1 MDTIM
6 QTYKYIQI
14 TSLNDVYSY
23 FSLKISLS
31 ILTFIIYGCTVLS
44 LHQDRAAELGVE
56 GGSIIVVLS
65 HKLFHSP
72 LGLMD
77 WGVYNY
83 FRLNTGGLTADE
95 AITKAIHNAVSER
108 VSSVFPGGQGVG
120 EIVTVTA
127 AFRLFGPHMR
137 ALIYLYLL
145 VIGVSVAAFLVRFR
159 GEQMAA
165 VPIVLFS
172 LTLFLFTPL
181 SEPVWAAAIL
191 IGGIRYYAVVGILP
205 ALHWCFEILG
215 GRARSRSDTIVRCGL
230 LAVQICILG
239 LAILVR
245 GAPAYLIVP
254 VAATAIFTWLRK
266 AERRARRR
274 TLLYFLGPT
283 ATLIFGLTV
292 LPRLA
297 FPEYAATG
305 RLFSVIWHRA
315 FVGFGLNPDWPFQ
328 DLRDKY
334 NCTSWFPQGLVAGVV
349 DGNGHC
355 VWVTYG
361 TNPTRPPHDVG
372 GELYD
377 GNYDAALRQAVFD
390 VIRLHPW
397 QAFKTFFYYK
407 PKFLLG
413 VITDTLRPDWS
424 NLGHPIAL
432 LAILQMI
439 VCGAFIIARPASAPA
454 KAGLC
459 QVSILALFIIPA
471 LGPQLL
477 AWPSAHTSVDLFVY
491 VLCGGILL
499 FWLPVSVASR
509 SIANSRGR
517 SEGQPGEA
525 TPGADRNL
533 ISFAAPLTI
542 PAKIS
547 ETPIQRAN
555 GAGPKSDPG

>member
-1 MDTIM
+1 MS
-6 QTYKYIQI
+6 KYIKI
-14 TSLNDVYSY
+14 PSLNDIYSSISWKII
-23 FSLKISLS
+23 FSISS
-31 ILTFIIYGCTVLS
+31 FIIYGCSVLS
-44 LHQDRAAELGVE
+44 LHQDRSTALDVE

-65 HKLFHSP
+65 HELFHSP
-72 LGLMD
+72 FGLMD

-83 FRLNTGGLTADE
+83 FRLNTGGLTAEE
-95 AITKAIHNAVSER
+95 AITQAIHNAVTER

-137 ALIYLYLL
+137 ALIYFYLL
-145 VIGVSVAAFLVRFR
+145 VIGVSVSAFLVRFR

-181 SEPVWAAAIL
+181 SEPAWAAAIL

-215 GRARSRSDTIVRCGL
+215 GRARSRSDTVVRCGL

-254 VAATAIFTWLRK
+254 VAGTAILTWLRK
-266 AERRARRR
+266 GEGRARRR
-274 TLLYFLGPT
+274 TLLYFLVPV
-283 ATLIFGLTV
+283 AALIFGMTV
-292 LPRLA
+292 PPRLA

-315 FVGFGLNPDWPFQ
+315 FVGFGDNPDWPFQ
-328 DLRDKY
+328 GLRDKY

-349 DGNGHC
+349 DANGHC

-361 TNPTRPPHDVG
+361 TNPTRPPNDVG

-377 GNYDAALRQAVFD
+377 GNYDAAMRQAVFD
-390 VIRLHPW
+390 VIRSNPW

-407 PKFLLG
+407 PKILLG

-424 NLGHPIAL
+424 TLGHPIAL

-439 VCGAFIIARPASAPA
+439 VCGAFIIARPSSAPV

-459 QVSILALFIIPA
+459 QASILALFLIPA
-471 LGPQLL
+471 LGPPLL
-477 AWPSAHTSVDLFVY
+477 AWPSAPTSVDLFVY

-499 FWLPVSVASR
+499 FWLPVSVAFR
-509 SIANSRGR
+509 SIANSKGGSGPARRSNPGR
-517 SEGQPGEA
+517 
-525 TPGADRNL
+525 
-533 ISFAAPLTI
+533 
-542 PAKIS
+542 
-547 ETPIQRAN
+547 
-555 GAGPKSDPG
+555 